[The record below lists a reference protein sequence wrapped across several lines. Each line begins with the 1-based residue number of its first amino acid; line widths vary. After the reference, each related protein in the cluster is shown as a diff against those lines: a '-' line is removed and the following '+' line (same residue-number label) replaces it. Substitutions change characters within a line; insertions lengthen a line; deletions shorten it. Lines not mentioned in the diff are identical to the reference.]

1 MKCQFISIRANLP
14 NLYIQISYVLLL
26 YSFGKHVEK
35 KTNIEHKA
43 KF

>member
-14 NLYIQISYVLLL
+14 NLHIQISYALLL
-26 YSFGKHVEK
+26 NIFGKHVEK
-35 KTNIEHKA
+35 KHISSIKA